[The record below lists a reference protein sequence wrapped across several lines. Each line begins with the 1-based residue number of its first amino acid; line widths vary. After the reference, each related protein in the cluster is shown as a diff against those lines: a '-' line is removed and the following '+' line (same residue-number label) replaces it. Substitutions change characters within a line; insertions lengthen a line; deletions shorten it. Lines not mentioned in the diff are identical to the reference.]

1 MRIRAQDTNFIR
13 AHYNKMRAEHYRM
26 NTSGL
31 DKECASIFRD
41 NFREITINWRELLL
55 NDLDLA

>member
-1 MRIRAQDTNFIR
+1 MRIRAQDTNFLR

-31 DKECASIFRD
+31 DKECALSAHQCSEIIFVKSQ
-41 NFREITINWRELLL
+41 
-55 NDLDLA
+55 